1 MPNRSA
7 LSMQEQANSLF
18 QIDPLSSSEFFATF
32 KRTAYLEPEKILM
45 LAVLQ
50 DAIICLQKYRA
61 SGSRRNKRLFDE
73 AKEWIQLDDR
83 DWPFSF
89 NNVCEA
95 VSLNPGYLRRGL
107 IQMSHRQT
115 ASGLRRKVIG
125 SVITGGMKLAAGD
138 RPSRPVAP
146 RGETAIRHGCEAP
159 NSENPAR
166 LR

>member
-1 MPNRSA
+1 MVKGDEIMPRRSA
-7 LSMQEQANSLF
+7 LSLEEQTSSLF
-18 QIDPLSSSEFFATF
+18 QPDPFWSGEFFDTF

-61 SGSRRNKRLFDE
+61 SGSPGNKRLFDQ
-73 AKEWIQLDDR
+73 AKAWIQSEDW

-107 IQMSHRQT
+107 IQMSDRQT
-115 ASGLRRKVIG
+115 GSGLRRKVIA
-125 SVITGGMKLAAGD
+125 SVITVGMKSGAGD
-138 RPSRPVAP
+138 RPPSSVSRLALDSN
-146 RGETAIRHGCEAP
+146 TARV
-159 NSENPAR
+159 
-166 LR
+166 